1 LGGAVYTKGA
11 AEIVLGRCSHVHAA
25 RGAAEGGPLLAPLD
39 QSARRR
45 LEATIQR
52 YAARALRTLALAH
65 KLLTAQETTALLQ
78 RHRPPA
84 LTAGAAGAT
93 RGSSSSGGG
102 GGGRSAGLGGGE
114 AALSLG
120 ASDWDSLDLG
130 LTLDLLVGIQVR
142 LQGWDGEPNRV
153 LK

>member
-1 LGGAVYTKGA
+1 MLGGAVYTKGA

-52 YAARALRTLALAH
+52 YAARALRTLAMAH

-78 RHRPPA
+78 KHRPPA
-84 LTAGAAGAT
+84 LTAGAAGAA
-93 RGSSSSGGG
+93 RGSSSSGEGG
-102 GGGRSAGLGGGE
+102 GGVGGGVGGRSAGLGGGE
-114 AALSLG
+114 AALRLS

-142 LQGWDGEPNRV
+142 
-153 LK
+153 